1 MPRLRSLALAATVI
15 AALAPVSSA
24 TAAIVYTSRFGP
36 GGGGGGSLSAPFD
49 IAVDPGGDI
58 FVVDQGLMR
67 IFRYDSNGNFELTIG
82 KPLDPNG
89 EHSGDGQLY
98 YPQSI
103 AIDSSGSFL
112 YVADTSNSRIQVF
125 STTDGAFIR
134 KFGTFGSG
142 DGELNNPTGIA
153 LDTND
158 NVYVADSRNQRV
170 AKFSSSGTFIKNWG
184 SEGFGDGRFA
194 VPTGVA
200 VDKNTGH
207 VFVTDEY
214 IGRFQEFT
222 SDGGFLNEYGLE
234 ETGTGYLLDHPDEI
248 SVDSIGGLVYVIEA
262 GDSGQEVSV
271 FDLHKPPDGSLVGE
285 FEGDNTRNTGYGF
298 SPHGIY
304 FNPDNGELL
313 VAALGAEG
321 KKIFRYNTLG
331 TPVIE
336 VDADTNPGHAVARK
350 AIEFDVD
357 HNMMLGSC
365 NVKAHGTMKTPQ
377 NDPIFE
383 GESFELRGRR
393 AVIPSKQVL
402 AYSIELS
409 QKELRAINKTRAKV
423 NVTFASPDGCNGG
436 IDQPAPVKL
445 HFTL

>member
-1 MPRLRSLALAATVI
+1 
-15 AALAPVSSA
+15 VSASSSS
-24 TAAIVYTSRFGP
+24 AAIVYESRFGSPPP
-36 GGGGGGSLSAPFD
+36 GDGTLGTPYD

-58 FVVDQGLMR
+58 FVADQPNQRIQKYDYKGKFLM
-67 IFRYDSNGNFELTIG
+67 SIG
-82 KPLDPNG
+82 KPLSANG
-89 EHSGDGQLY
+89 DHTADGQLY
-98 YPQSI
+98 YPNAI

-112 YVADTSNSRIQVF
+112 YVADTNNSRVQVF

-134 KFGTFGSG
+134 KFATEGSG
-142 DGELNNPTGIA
+142 DGQLNNPTGIA
-153 LDTND
+153 LDPQD
-158 NVYVADSRNQRV
+158 NVYVADSRNHRV
-170 AKFSSSGTFIKNWG
+170 VKFDSQGHFIKNWG
-184 SEGFGDGRFA
+184 SEGFGDGNFA

-248 SVDSIGGLVYVIEA
+248 SVDAVGGLVYVIEA
-262 GDSGQEVSV
+262 GGDATEVSV
-271 FDLHKPPDGSLVGE
+271 FDLHKAPDLSFVGD
-285 FEGDNTRNTGYGF
+285 FAGDNTRNTGYGF

-304 FNPDNGELL
+304 FNPDNAELL
-313 VAALGAEG
+313 VGAGGAEG

-331 TPVIE
+331 TPLIE
-336 VDADTNPGHAVARK
+336 ADADDNSSHAQARK
-350 AIEFDVD
+350 GIEFGVN

-383 GESFELRGRR
+383 GETFELRGRR
-393 AVIPSKQVL
+393 GVVLSKQAL
-402 AYSIELS
+402 AYTLQLS
-409 QKELRAINKTRAKV
+409 ANELRAIRKTRAKV
-423 NVTFASPDGCNGG
+423 NVTFESPGGCNGG
-436 IDQPAPVKL
+436 IDQPAPVKVA
-445 HFTL
+445 FTL